1 MKSFR
6 NAIHLKIHSNFSF
19 ISATKKFRSFS
30 DFKRVGVVGLG
41 LMGHG
46 VAQVYTL
53 YKIMQLNAKLITLKK
68 YLFHSRLHNDLNKI
82 CIN

>member
-6 NAIHLKIHSNFSF
+6 SAIHLKIHSNFSF

-46 VAQVYTL
+46 VAQVYIL
-53 YKIMQLNAKLITLKK
+53 
-68 YLFHSRLHNDLNKI
+68 
-82 CIN
+82 